1 MSIIKKIK
9 SIDNSDIKIYIVDDE
24 EYYLNLIK
32 INLNK
37 FGFTDIEM
45 FTSGEECLLKIKTDE
60 PTCVILDFL
69 IKNGTNGDEI
79 LKHIKEKYP
88 KIDVIIL
95 SGQEDITIATDIMK
109 NGAYD
114 YIVKDKMT
122 VFNLNNTLSSIL
134 DMKISENKLDKS
146 KNKFIYLITSVWVV
160 GIISLIYMFTK

>member
-9 SIDNSDIKIYIVDDE
+9 YIKNSDIKIYIVDDE
-24 EYYLNLIK
+24 EYYLNLMK

-37 FGFTDIEM
+37 FGYTDVEM
-45 FTSGEECLLKIKTDE
+45 FTSGEECLIKIEIDK

-69 IKNGTNGDEI
+69 IKTGTNGDGI
-79 LKHIKEKYP
+79 LKNIKQKYP
-88 KIDVIIL
+88 NIEVIIL

-122 VFNLNNTLSSIL
+122 VFNLNNTLTSIL

-146 KNKFIYLITSVWVV
+146 KNKFIYLITSVWII
-160 GIISLIYMFTK
+160 GIISLIYMFIK